1 MPLVKIDLYPGRSP
15 RQKHEVAAAITQV
28 FVEKLGS
35 DLREVMV
42 IFNDAPA
49 HDWCTA
55 EDTLQP
61 QAQPG
66 SD

>member
-1 MPLVKIDLYPGRSP
+1 MDSTP
-15 RQKHEVAAAITQV
+15 EVAAAITQV

-35 DLREVMV
+35 DLRDVMV

-49 HDWCTA
+49 HDWFTA
-55 EDTLQP
+55 EDPLQP